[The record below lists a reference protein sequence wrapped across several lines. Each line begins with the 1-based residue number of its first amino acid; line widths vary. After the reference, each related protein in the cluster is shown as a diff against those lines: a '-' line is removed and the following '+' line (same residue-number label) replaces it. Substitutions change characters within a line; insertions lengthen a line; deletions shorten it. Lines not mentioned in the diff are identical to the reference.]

1 MHGQGPDSEPTP
13 LPSCH
18 RLPGGCQQ
26 SRERFQRL
34 PGDPAQHR
42 STEGAGTDSPG
53 LGGPACPS
61 PPRRGTGTSSK
72 VLAGVSPPWA
82 WPHSPFLSSN
92 GQKGCRDH
100 RISRTARRKSTPDPC
115 VSPKT
120 AKVLKLLQH
129 LRKVHGQ
136 AQDGAPQPHTMPRLH
151 SCCWAW
157 LPGPSS
163 QGFQGAELHPPPQ
176 AHREV
181 PAPPGTSR
189 QPLSPV
195 PEPRGG
201 DRHQD
206 GQHTADSPTE

>member
-1 MHGQGPDSEPTP
+1 MHGQGPDSEPTL
-13 LPSCH
+13 LPPYHC
-18 RLPGGCQQ
+18 LPGGCQQ

-34 PGDPAQHR
+34 PGDPAQHWRYR
-42 STEGAGTDSPG
+42 SADSPG
-53 LGGPACPS
+53 WGGPACPS

-100 RISRTARRKSTPDPC
+100 QIPQTARRKSTPHPC

-120 AKVLKLLQH
+120 TEMLKLLH
-129 LRKVHGQ
+129 RLRKVHGR
-136 AQDGAPQPHTMPRLH
+136 AWDGAPQPHTMPRLH
-151 SCCWAW
+151 PCCWAW
-157 LPGPSS
+157 LPGASS
-163 QGFQGAELHPPPQ
+163 RGFQGAEPHPPPQ

-181 PAPPGTSR
+181 PVPPGTSR

-195 PEPRGG
+195 PEPHGG

-206 GQHTADSPTE
+206 GRHTADSPTE